1 MKWQYRLFDFSV
13 PDSTDDVEMAEN
25 QLNGFGSEGWEAV
38 SAWMEGD
45 KAIFVLFKKPISK

>member
-45 KAIFVLFKKPISK
+45 EAIFVLFKKPISK